1 MGSNDLPSSSTML
14 MCCGL
19 QQNCESFGIFTDP
32 SHQCGPTGGP
42 PGKTEKEES
51 WSGAEFLLLSGL
63 TALVQRSWHAYPGK
77 VLPIACRPDHRA
89 HLGLTSI
96 GELNHVVL
104 CGSRAWFD
112 LDPPIFQRL
121 LQFQTQHRFR
131 LCFEPRPQAPRAIDF
146 QEVKAVQVPEE
157 AFAQQRERDKV
168 QRMSSSQRH
177 WVRVSQFRRGMRTGI
192 ACSYHQ
198 DGTWRNLGRIA
209 VGGRVKLLD
218 LWRERRGK
226 CRNAWVVKWPCC
238 HDDGGRLIG
247 ALGGLQN
254 ERLRTLLHVHNSRV
268 RLDGKCK
275 VVGIG
280 LEVVGKFT
288 EGWTDFALKGGNLH

>member
-1 MGSNDLPSSSTML
+1 MTDHVHAGEARKVVTVLFSDVTGST
-14 MCCGL
+14 
-19 QQNCESFGIFTDP
+19 
-32 SHQCGPTGGP
+32 
-42 PGKTEKEES
+42 
-51 WSGAEFLLLSGL
+51 
-63 TALVQRSWHAYPGK
+63 
-77 VLPIACRPDHRA
+77 VL
-89 HLGLTSI
+89 
-96 GELNHVVL
+96 GE
-104 CGSRAWFD
+104 A
-112 LDPPIFQRL
+112 LDPESLRRL
-121 LQFQTQHRFR
+121 MGRY
-131 LCFEPRPQAPRAIDF
+131 F